1 MYAGDRSKYHW
12 GVAMKITFVLP
23 GYPWRPVGGFRVVYE
38 YANGLAQRGH
48 EVSVV
53 HPRRL
58 ANDVPAATSSGSLRL
73 RLQAGR
79 LRNLII
85 RPAVRWAPID
95 ERVKMLYVP
104 EPLPRYVPDG
114 DAVFA
119 TAWQTAEYVGAY
131 PEGKGRR
138 CYLVQ
143 HYEVW
148 SGPSEQVDAT
158 WRAPLKKVVIARWLY
173 EKGLEL
179 GVAATQ
185 MMHIPNGIDHARYRI
200 VRPIE
205 NRRPR
210 VAMLYSPLSWKASE
224 DGIRALELARRRVPE
239 LEARLF
245 GTGPRPKDLP
255 RWIDYFRDPAQ
266 TRLIENIYNGSSIYL
281 CSSLAE
287 GWALPPAE
295 AMACGC
301 ALVSTDIGGVRD
313 YAQHEVTA
321 LLSPPGNPAGL
332 STAVLRLLT
341 DEDLRNRIARSGN
354 ERIKAFTWERSTD
367 LLEQFLEQEE
377 RHGITPG
384 RISRLQREDE

>member
-1 MYAGDRSKYHW
+1 MRIA
-12 GVAMKITFVLP
+12 FVLP

-38 YANGLAQRGH
+38 YANGLVARGH
-48 EVSVV
+48 DVSVV

-58 ANDVPAATSSGSLRL
+58 ANDIPTTTPRRLLRL

-79 LRNLII
+79 LRNLIM
-85 RPAVRWAPID
+85 RPVVRWAPID
-95 ERVKMLYVP
+95 ERVRMLYVP

-131 PEGKGRR
+131 PEGKGDR

-143 HYEVW
+143 SYEVW
-148 SGPSEQVDAT
+148 SGPRERVDAT

-179 GVAATQ
+179 GVAADQ
-185 MMHIPNGIDHARYRI
+185 MMHVPNGINHARYRI
-200 VRPIE
+200 VLPIE
-205 NRRPR
+205 ERRPQ
-210 VAMLYSPLSWKASE
+210 VAMLYSPLGCKASE
-224 DGIRALELARRRVPE
+224 DGIRALELARRRVPQIQ
-239 LEARLF
+239 ARLF

-321 LLSPPGNPAGL
+321 LLSPPGNPEKLAAAL
-332 STAVLRLLT
+332 IRSLT
-341 DEDLRNRIARSGN
+341 DERLRTGIARSGN
-354 ERIKAFTWERSTD
+354 ECIKGFTWERSTD